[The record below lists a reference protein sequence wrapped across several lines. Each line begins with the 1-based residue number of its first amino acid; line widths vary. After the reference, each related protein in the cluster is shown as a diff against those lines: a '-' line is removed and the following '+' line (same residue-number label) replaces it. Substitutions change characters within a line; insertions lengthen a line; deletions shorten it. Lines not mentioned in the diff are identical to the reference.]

1 MNMYK
6 VQTKEPPDIETITTK
21 QKQKEIDKIKEERK
35 KEQGS
40 KINEE
45 RRKRERARKR
55 GQKVKN
61 KKAIEKEVKKD
72 KDKVNILVKG
82 IKTVKT
88 KLNKVLNNTIKT
100 IVPHQKDEEEDFLG
114 ENRIKSHHMMD
125 SRVMN
130 NFSRKR
136 YHWKYH
142 FFRISKK
149 KERKK

>member
-21 QKQKEIDKIKEERK
+21 QKQKEIDKVKEERK

-72 KDKVNILVKG
+72 KDKENILVKG

-136 YHWKYH
+136 YH
-142 FFRISKK
+142 
-149 KERKK
+149 

>member
-21 QKQKEIDKIKEERK
+21 QKQKEIDKVKEERK